1 MAIGSRQATVYD
13 RIMNELLA
21 LFTRSSKLARA
32 AADEAMSRH
41 GVRVG
46 QNLLLEVLW
55 ETDGL
60 TPGEL
65 ASRLNVATP
74 TVVKSANRMATAGL
88 LVRKPEPADARLVR
102 LYLTDRA
109 RSVRR
114 AIERERDE
122 TGAAHD
128 RHADQR
134 RARASAQCPDQDHRP
149 AGRARARMS
158 SGRGEVR
165 TGMSVSGDG
174 WSDPGPRARPQ
185 RGAGQRRRGP
195 ARLRRRSRG
204 RAGMPRA
211 APGGEQG

>member
-1 MAIGSRQATVYD
+1 
-13 RIMNELLA
+13 MNELLA

-65 ASRLNVATP
+65 AGRLHVATP

-88 LVRKPEPADARLVR
+88 LLRKPDPADARLVR

-109 RSVRR
+109 RAVRR
-114 AIERERDE
+114 DVEQERDE
-122 TGAAHD
+122 LERRMTATLTPAEREHLRSALIKIIAQLAAEQ
-128 RHADQR
+128 AP
-134 RARASAQCPDQDHRP
+134 AEPPAAPDPSESQ
-149 AGRARARMS
+149 AM
-158 SGRGEVR
+158 
-165 TGMSVSGDG
+165 
-174 WSDPGPRARPQ
+174 PGPAQPPEARV
-185 RGAGQRRRGP
+185 
-195 ARLRRRSRG
+195 
-204 RAGMPRA
+204 
-211 APGGEQG
+211 

>member
-1 MAIGSRQATVYD
+1 M
-13 RIMNELLA
+13 MNELLA
-21 LFTRSSKLARA
+21 LFTRSSKLMRA

-65 ASRLNVATP
+65 AGRLRVATP

-88 LVRKPEPADARLVR
+88 LVRKPDPADARLVR

-114 AIERERDE
+114 AIEQQRDE
-122 TGAAHD
+122 LE
-128 RHADQR
+128 QR
-134 RARASAQCPDQDHRP
+134 MTATLTSAEREHLGSALTKIIAQLT
-149 AGRARARMS
+149 
-158 SGRGEVR
+158 V
-165 TGMSVSGDG
+165 
-174 WSDPGPRARPQ
+174 DPVPVQ
-185 RGAGQRRRGP
+185 
-195 ARLRRRSRG
+195 S
-204 RAGMPRA
+204 RA
-211 APGGEQG
+211 APEPAQPPDGSRPAEPGLG